1 MQAVDER
8 MRMELGNW
16 CGWNWEIGASDYI
29 ERADRIRLKF
39 LCIQSSV
46 SVTRFR
52 EHIELE
58 QSDTDSSS
66 AALRALPATCT
77 NCLTTMGT
85 AGILPLPCA
94 PPLAMA
100 AVTRFHESSSARAYS
115 ICTDASAP
123 TKVNSFWSPTLR
135 TFAQSRSSPENRAR
149 RRERLLLR
157 RRALRCRCT
166 WPACHMP
173 PPDGLLELEGARE
186 TREVLYP
193 TPYRR

>member
-1 MQAVDER
+1 MSAVDEQ

-16 CGWNWEIGASDYI
+16 CVLLYRTRRSNPTQVP
-29 ERADRIRLKF
+29 LH
-39 LCIQSSV
+39 SSV

-66 AALRALPATCT
+66 ATLRALQATCR
-77 NCLTTMGT
+77 NCFTTMGT
-85 AGILPLPCA
+85 TGTLRLPCA

-123 TKVNSFWSPTLR
+123 TKVTSCCSPDL
-135 TFAQSRSSPENRAR
+135 FPFPQSHCSPENLAR

-157 RRALRCRCT
+157 RRALRCRRT
-166 WPACHMP
+166 WLARHMT
-173 PPDGLLELEGARE
+173 PPDGLLELAGARE
-186 TREVLYP
+186 TREVRYP

>member
-1 MQAVDER
+1 MSAVDEQ

-16 CGWNWEIGASDYI
+16 CVLLYRTRRSNPTQVP
-29 ERADRIRLKF
+29 LH
-39 LCIQSSV
+39 SSV

-123 TKVNSFWSPTLR
+123 TKVTSCCSPTL
-135 TFAQSRSSPENRAR
+135 FPFPQSHSSPENPAR

-157 RRALRCRCT
+157 RRAVRRRRT
-166 WPACHMP
+166 WPAGHVP
-173 PPDGLLELEGARE
+173 SPANLLEPPGVRDARDARCAA
-186 TREVLYP
+186 T
-193 TPYRR
+193 YRR